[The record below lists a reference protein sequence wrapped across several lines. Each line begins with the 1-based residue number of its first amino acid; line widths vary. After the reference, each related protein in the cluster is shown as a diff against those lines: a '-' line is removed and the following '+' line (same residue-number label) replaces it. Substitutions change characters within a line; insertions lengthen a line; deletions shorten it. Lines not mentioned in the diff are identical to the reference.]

1 LGQWAINKKESLMT
15 GLTAVSDATF
25 AATVEGATGPVLVDF
40 WATWCRPCYALA
52 PILAE
57 IAREQGGRL
66 TIVQLSVEEN
76 ERTPARFGVMS
87 FPTLLLFRD
96 GEVVK
101 QLIGTRP
108 KGKLMQELT
117 PYLG

>member
-1 LGQWAINKKESLMT
+1 MMT

-25 AATVEGATGPVLVDF
+25 EVTVEGATGPVLVDF
-40 WATWCRPCYALA
+40 WANWCSPCHALA

-57 IAREQGGRL
+57 IAREQGEYL
-66 TIVQLSVEEN
+66 TIVQLNVDEN
-76 ERTPARFGVMS
+76 EHTPARFGVMS

-96 GEVVK
+96 GVVVK

-108 KGKLMQELT
+108 KGKLMQELM
-117 PYLG
+117 PYLA

>member
-1 LGQWAINKKESLMT
+1 MT
-15 GLTAVSDATF
+15 GLITTGLPAVTDGTF

-40 WATWCRPCYALA
+40 WANWCPPCRVLA
-52 PILAE
+52 PILEE
-57 IAREQGGRL
+57 IAREQGERV
-66 TIVQLSVEEN
+66 TIVQLNVDEN
-76 ERTPARFGVMS
+76 ERTPMRFGVMS

-101 QLIGTRP
+101 QWIGARP
-108 KGKLMQELT
+108 KGKLLHELA

>member
-1 LGQWAINKKESLMT
+1 MMT

-40 WATWCRPCYALA
+40 WANWCPPCRVLA
-52 PILAE
+52 PILE
-57 IAREQGGRL
+57 ELAREQGERL
-66 TIVQLSVEEN
+66 TIVQLNVDEN
-76 ERTPARFGVMS
+76 ERTPMRFGVMS

-101 QLIGTRP
+101 QIVGTRP
-108 KGKLMQELT
+108 KGKLMQELA